1 MSPSEKRYLQY
12 RLVRQGYGPCRL
24 GRIGLPADMR
34 DQALLGLG
42 NDRHGGQI
50 AAHPK
55 LWESTSSRSRPVSGG
70 SPRSSV
76 FPHVLRLAIHNAK
89 TLNRIRTRE
98 NYLFGISHRN
108 PRICQDAA
116 PSRPLLQSCF
126 GFIYCVSNPPISCG
140 SLPGVPDLTELPE
153 SDRVG

>member
-1 MSPSEKRYLQY
+1 
-12 RLVRQGYGPCRL
+12 
-24 GRIGLPADMR
+24 MR
-34 DQALLGLG
+34 DQALLGLD

-50 AAHPK
+50 AALSK
-55 LWESTSSRSRPVSGG
+55 LWVSTSSRSRPVSGG

-116 PSRPLLQSCF
+116 PSPAVLLRVHLLRFQSADLVVAPCQ
-126 GFIYCVSNPPISCG
+126 GFQ
-140 SLPGVPDLTELPE
+140 T
-153 SDRVG
+153 